1 MRSDVRSSVR
11 LPGGFVCFGLGRVGM
26 PWVTVGGRVWCL
38 RGGSVQFGPE
48 AYVRFVAKTRSLGGN
63 GLFLP
68 FFSGRVRL
76 WFFSVGFEKCIACL
90 RFGNFGGLAL
100 AGCGRSGAFGI
111 WGLDCGLGDSTVYV
125 SSGRSVGTGYASG
138 SVGRSCCP

>member
-48 AYVRFVAKTRSLGGN
+48 AYVRFVAKTRSSGGN
-63 GLFLP
+63 GLFLR
-68 FFSGRVRL
+68 FCSDRACWCFL
-76 WFFSVGFEKCIACL
+76 SVGFEKYIACL
-90 RFGNFGGLAL
+90 RFGNFAGRALFGG
-100 AGCGRSGAFGI
+100 GRLGAFGI
-111 WGLDCGLGDSTVYV
+111 WGLVCGLWDSTVY
-125 SSGRSVGTGYASG
+125 AISG
-138 SVGRSCCP
+138 SSAGTL